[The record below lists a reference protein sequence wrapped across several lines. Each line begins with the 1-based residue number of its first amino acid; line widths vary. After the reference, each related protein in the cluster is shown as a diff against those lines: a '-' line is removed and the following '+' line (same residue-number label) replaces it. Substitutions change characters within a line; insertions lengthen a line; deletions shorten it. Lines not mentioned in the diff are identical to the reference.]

1 MSCFY
6 LQGTAYFDVST
17 LGFVALASEHGSEV
31 DIVDVDVLLQGGG
44 DRVV

>member
-6 LQGTAYFDVST
+6 LQGTTYFDVST
-17 LGFVALASEHGSEV
+17 LEFIALASEHGSEV
-31 DIVDVDVLLQGGG
+31 GIVDVDVLLQSGG